1 MTKFLSGIIAILL
14 IALSTQ
20 AQQPQRRSN
29 MAQPNEQF
37 ALVASDII
45 VQDGNR
51 SIERIAGNLYRFQ
64 NASHVAVFYIW
75 DEGVVV
81 TDPINTEAATWL
93 RARIAELTDLPVT
106 HLIYSHSHLDHASGG
121 QVFSEAREVIAHA
134 NAPQSIDGMAINRR
148 FSDEMS
154 LRLGD
159 AQIELSYLG
168 PGHGEDLVAMVFR
181 PEDVLF
187 VVDAVSV
194 QRLPY
199 STLAEDVDAAI
210 AQIENAEALDFD
222 IVVSGHGTVGD
233 RQDVV
238 DHRHYF
244 QALRAGVLRGLQQG
258 RTVEEL
264 QNQLMLEQYS
274 DWQSYD
280 EWREL
285 NIEGMA
291 RFLRDSGALN

>member
-1 MTKFLSGIIAILL
+1 MLKALCTSVISLIIASG
-14 IALSTQ
+14 AA
-20 AQQPQRRSN
+20 AQ
-29 MAQPNEQF
+29 E
-37 ALVASDII
+37 VD
-45 VQDGNR
+45 R

-93 RARIAELTDLPVT
+93 RARIAEITDLPVT

-134 NAPQSIDGMAINRR
+134 NAPQAIDGMTINRR
-148 FSDEMS
+148 FSDEMI
-154 LRLGD
+154 LRLGE
-159 AQIELSYLG
+159 AQVELSYLG
-168 PGHGEDLVAMVFR
+168 PGHGEDLIAMVFR
-181 PEDVLF
+181 PENVLF

-194 QRLPY
+194 RRLPY
-199 STLAEDVDAAI
+199 RTLAEDVDAAI
-210 AQIENAEALDFD
+210 TQIENAEALDFD

-233 RQDVV
+233 SQDVV
-238 DHRHYF
+238 DHRNYF
-244 QALRAGVLRGLQQG
+244 EALRASVLRGLQQG
-258 RTVEEL
+258 KTLEQL
-264 QNQLMLEQYS
+264 QNELMLEQYA

-285 NIEGMA
+285 NIEGMV
-291 RFLRDSGALN
+291 RYLRDLGAVN